1 MQQISDADKQVAAV
15 ILAVGLL
22 YVFVKVVY
30 EYYAREQ
37 FTLFNIFH
45 PVKKITA
52 QERNFIAGFLLP
64 YQNFDPAQRRLFLK
78 RFAWFKS
85 KKHFV
90 FYGDTRNQ
98 EQIKSYVAASA
109 ILLTMGWRKFQFER
123 SISRIIIYPDSYYSK
138 IGRNHHIGEY
148 NPRLRT
154 LVFSADDL
162 EKGFRIP
169 NDNLNLGIHE
179 VAHAIL
185 FEIRKSSAPD
195 AKRFKAGLIRVRKLL
210 EDSNFQE
217 KLMTTK
223 YFREYGK
230 TNIIEFIAVATESFV
245 ESPEVFQ
252 VEFPKLYALLR
263 GMYNFDF
270 GSSREGIK
278 R

>member
-30 EYYAREQ
+30 EYYARER

-64 YQNFDPAQRRLFLK
+64 YQNFNPAQRRLFLK

-90 FYGDTRNQ
+90 FYGDIRNQ

-230 TNIIEFIAVATESFV
+230 TNIIEFIAVATENYV

-270 GSSREGIK
+270 GTSWEGIK